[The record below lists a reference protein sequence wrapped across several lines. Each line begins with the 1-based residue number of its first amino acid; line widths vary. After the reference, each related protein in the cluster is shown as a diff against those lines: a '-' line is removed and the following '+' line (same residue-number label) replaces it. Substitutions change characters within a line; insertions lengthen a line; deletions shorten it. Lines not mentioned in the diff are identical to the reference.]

1 MADTT
6 NSSLR
11 PRVIAVTGAASGMG
25 QATTARLRAD
35 GHNVITIDLH
45 NADVDVDL
53 RSRDDRQRA
62 VTEVLDRCGGALDGL
77 VTFAGLVSM
86 PSRPDRDVA
95 AVNYFGSIELIS
107 GLRPALAKGR
117 APAAVA
123 ISSNVTTHSP
133 GISRALIDACLAGNE
148 ELALKIADEVG
159 GAYGSSK
166 TAVAWWVRRNAVTPD
181 WIGAGITLN
190 AFAPGATET
199 PMSNSVRNDPVMG
212 EQFKQ
217 YPVPLGRF
225 ARAEEVAGIIAF
237 LLGPEA
243 RTFVGSVVF
252 ADAGSDALLRPDAW
266 PSPMEPLAG

>member
-6 NSSLR
+6 SSSTG

-25 QATTARLRAD
+25 EATAARLRAD
-35 GHNVITIDLH
+35 GHEVITVDVH

-53 RSRDDRQRA
+53 RSRDERQRA
-62 VTEVLDRCGGALDGL
+62 VKEVTDRCGGALDGL

-86 PSRPDRDVA
+86 PGRPDSDVV

-117 APAAVA
+117 EPAAIA

-133 GISRALIDACLAGNE
+133 GISRSLTEACLAGDE
-148 ELALKIADEVG
+148 ELARKIADQIG
-159 GAYGSSK
+159 GGYGSSK
-166 TAVAWWVRRNAVTPD
+166 TAVAWWVRRNSVTAE
-181 WIGAGITLN
+181 WIGEGITLN
-190 AFAPGATET
+190 AFCPGATET
-199 PMSNSVRNDPVMG
+199 PMSNSIKNDPVMG
-212 EQFKQ
+212 EQYKK
-217 YPVPLGRF
+217 YPVPLGRLVKPS
-225 ARAEEVAGIIAF
+225 EVAGIIAF

-252 ADAGSDALLRPDAW
+252 GDAGSDALLRPDGW
-266 PSPMEPLAG
+266 PTPMDGFVD